1 LFRFDVWKSKAD
13 WLFAPF
19 FYRPP
24 LQQNEQKSMEPSVL
38 NADRR
43 MVPPFG
49 RSFVDGGTTISV
61 RLAIEV
67 FKKAIVL
74 EVATV
79 NEEDGSVKHWEG
91 QAGLIRQEKLTL
103 SPAVRTPEFDGYP
116 FSVVEARFQVVP
128 VTAKHNI
135 ESRIV
140 DHNNVHHYFSSEI
153 FNAFTS
159 KIGIITFPDGGWERT
174 SEDIVSINELV
185 EGAESPS
192 GLDFTWGNRVASPRN
207 FITAKSLSF
216 DMVDPHFELASGQK
230 IAIVVSR
237 RSPGLSHTWRRV
249 YPALSIWNA
258 TMVHI
263 WNRISK
269 QERFSLCLATVHFSP

>member
-1 LFRFDVWKSKAD
+1 MA
-13 WLFAPF
+13 
-19 FYRPP
+19 
-24 LQQNEQKSMEPSVL
+24 PSVL
-38 NADRR
+38 NADIVPELLANRSRR
-43 MVPPFG
+43 MVPFG
-49 RSFVDGGTTISV
+49 RSFVDDGTAISV
-61 RLAIEV
+61 RLANEV
-67 FKKAIVL
+67 FKKAMVL
-74 EVATV
+74 EVTTV
-79 NEEDGSVKHWEG
+79 NEEDGSAKHWEG
-91 QAGLIRQEKLTL
+91 QAGLIRQEGLTP
-103 SPAVRTPEFDGYP
+103 SPVRTPEFDEYP

-128 VTAKHNI
+128 VTVKHNI

-140 DHNNVHHYFSSEI
+140 DHNNVHRYFSSEI